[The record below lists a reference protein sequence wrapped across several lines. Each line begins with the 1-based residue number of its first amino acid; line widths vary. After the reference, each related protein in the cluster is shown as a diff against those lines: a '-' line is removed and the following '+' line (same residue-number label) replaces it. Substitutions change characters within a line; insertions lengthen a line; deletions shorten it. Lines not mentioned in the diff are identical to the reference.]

1 MTQLQTQSPGHSAPM
16 TEIPLSNKPVTNAI
30 MMAFAA
36 AMSAVMF
43 YLGLVHKG
51 WVLRIYGARLDP
63 ETSQVLFVLLGCV
76 FLLTGINQLI
86 KLLTT
91 GRIRPFAVRFGSDGL
106 TLPTAAILRGLRQTR
121 VNWSDIRDV
130 GVNRSGYTEEVVIVT
145 GAGKKVSLPGEFC
158 TKEWKSHRIA
168 EAIRQE
174 LARRA
179 VPA

>member
-1 MTQLQTQSPGHSAPM
+1 M
-16 TEIPLSNKPVTNAI
+16 TEIPLSSKPTTNAI
-30 MMAFAA
+30 LMAFAGA
-36 AMSAVMF
+36 LSAVMF

-76 FLLTGINQLI
+76 FLLTAVNQLI
-86 KLLTT
+86 KLLTV
-91 GRIRPFAVRFGSDGL
+91 GKIRPFAVCFGNEGV

-121 VNWSDIRDV
+121 VQWADIRDV

-145 GAGKKVSLPGEFC
+145 GAGKKVSLPGEFY

-174 LARRA
+174 MARRA
-179 VPA
+179 APA